1 MSDQS
6 EIPVQLL
13 DTQTAVGLP
22 ARRGKRL
29 NKAANAGLVL
39 ALLFWPL
46 GLVFSAIGLA
56 RAKALSGAG
65 RTVAIIG
72 LALSVVFCGV
82 TVAVLSLSGKNPGA
96 CASATASSAVF
107 MAALA
112 TDEQKLTTDEAD
124 ELVPWTLPR
133 ADLQAFTADLQS
145 AKNGMD
151 RAVSEETDPTDQGSI
166 QTVDDM
172 LGSLINEIPTVQ
184 DNDGLMQL
192 LGKADGSLPLY
203 VTSMNQY
210 CAGAGE

>member
-13 DTQTAVGLP
+13 DAQAAVSLP
-22 ARRGKRL
+22 AQPGKRL

-65 RTVAIIG
+65 RTVAVIG

-82 TVAVLSLSGKNPGA
+82 TVAVVSLSGKNPGA
-96 CASATASSAVF
+96 CASATAGSAAF
-107 MAALA
+107 MPTLTA
-112 TDEQKLTTDEAD
+112 DEQKLNTDEAD
-124 ELVPWTLPR
+124 ELVPWTPPR

-145 AKNGMD
+145 AKSSMD
-151 RAVSEETDPTDQGSI
+151 RAVSEETDSTAQGLI

-172 LGSLINEIPTVQ
+172 LGSLIDEIPTVQ
-184 DNDGLMQL
+184 DGGGLMQL
-192 LGKADGSLPLY
+192 LGKASGSLPLY

>member
-1 MSDQS
+1 M
-6 EIPVQLL
+6 PAL
-13 DTQTAVGLP
+13 TA
-22 ARRGKRL
+22 
-29 NKAANAGLVL
+29 
-39 ALLFWPL
+39 
-46 GLVFSAIGLA
+46 
-56 RAKALSGAG
+56 
-65 RTVAIIG
+65 
-72 LALSVVFCGV
+72 
-82 TVAVLSLSGKNPGA
+82 
-96 CASATASSAVF
+96 
-107 MAALA
+107 
-112 TDEQKLTTDEAD
+112 DEQKLTTDEVD